1 MKKIIKLLI
10 SMPSMGLLLIVYATA
25 MAIATFIENDYGA
38 PVARHI
44 IYDSRWFELIQLS
57 LVIIM
62 IGNVFVYKLFRKKKL
77 SILVFHLAFIIIL
90 IGAATTRYFGYEGVM
105 HIREGKMTNQFVS
118 DKSYLQ
124 IWEPENEDKLILDQ
138 DVFVSPYIK
147 NKFSK
152 NININGK
159 SVSIVLEKVIPNAE
173 QTIIKA
179 DDGHPVIDLVFAGR
193 DGLKSHFLEDKGSIK
208 LKGVEFYLNS
218 DIGDSTVNFFIEKE
232 KLYVYSSYETHTLS
246 MQGETDTVFQPN
258 IKHEIQA
265 RQLYAINNAK
275 FVVKS
280 FSERAIINYVIG
292 DIRNGIIS
300 NTLIFSISSG
310 DDKKEVSLVHFNREI
325 GQAAFVD
332 LNGAKLKLSYGVK
345 EMKLPFALKL
355 RDFQLDRY
363 PGSQSPSSFAS
374 EVTLIDN
381 SKNIN
386 EDYRIFMNNVLAY
399 KGYRFY
405 QSSYDEDEKGTVLSV
420 NHDKAGTVITYCG
433 YFLLVLGMIWSL
445 IQKNSFF
452 AELSRRM
459 SAIRIKRNNIIALI
473 TFMFL
478 FGAQEVYSQD
488 IRKMHYDKE
497 HSKVFGELLIQDHT
511 GRIKPIN
518 TLSNELLRK
527 ISRKEKWDDFNSNQ
541 VFLGMIFNPDYWKGV
556 RMIKV
561 GHADLIKKLGVE
573 DNYVSFNDLV
583 SPDKGV
589 YKLKQDAEK
598 AFAKQVA
605 QRDKYDKEVIAV
617 DERLNIS
624 YQIYSLQ
631 YLKVF
636 PVPGDISKSWVTP
649 IDYRNIKDSINQ
661 EFVRTAFSKYFAEI
675 SKAWLDNNWSE
686 ATTSLESIKVFQKQH
701 AAEILPSDIKV
712 KMEVHYI
719 NFNIYKRIF
728 KYYGLVGFVFLI
740 ILFIGILNP
749 KLKLSTATIVFAI
762 LLGILFLL
770 HTYGL
775 GLRWYISGH
784 APFSNSYESMIYI
797 AWATMLAGFIFM
809 KKSPI
814 TLAVTAILAS
824 ITLMV
829 ANLSWMNPEI
839 TNLVPVLKSLWL
851 TIHVSVITAS
861 YGFLALGALIGLLS
875 LITMIFAS
883 KKNVDRLDLTI
894 SELTNVNHMALII
907 GLYLL
912 TIGTFL
918 GAVWANESWG
928 RYWGWDPKET
938 WALISIIVYSF
949 IVHTRFIP
957 LFNNKFSFNFL
968 SLIGFSS
975 ILMTYFG
982 VNYYLSG
989 LHSYAQGDPV
999 PIPDFTYYLVVF
1011 IFVIS
1016 LMAFVN
1022 SKKIILSSE
1031 RKDLK

>member
-10 SMPSMGLLLIVYATA
+10 SMPFMGLLLMVYASA
-25 MAIATFIENDYGA
+25 MAIATFIENDYGSA
-38 PVARHI
+38 IARHI
-44 IYDSRWFELIQLS
+44 IYDSWWFELIHLS
-57 LVIIM
+57 LVINM
-62 IGNVFVYKLFRKKKL
+62 IGNIFVYKLVRKQKL
-77 SILVFHLAFIIIL
+77 SILIFHLAFIIIL

-105 HIREGKMTNQFVS
+105 HIREGKTINQFIS

-124 IWEPENEDKLILDQ
+124 IWEPENENKLIFDQ
-138 DVFVSPYIK
+138 AVFVSPYIK

-152 NININGK
+152 KVNLNGE
-159 SVSIVLEKVIPNAE
+159 SVSVVLKKVIPNAQQAIVE
-173 QTIIKA
+173 V
-179 DDGHPVIDLVFAGR
+179 DDGFPVIEIVFAYHE
-193 DGLKSHFLEDKGSIK
+193 GLKSQFLEDKGNIK
-208 LKGVEFYLNS
+208 LQGVEFYLNS
-218 DIGDSTVNFFIEKE
+218 DISDSSVNFFIEKG
-232 KLYVYSSYETHTLS
+232 KLYVHSSYEIQTLS

-258 IKHEIQA
+258 IKHKIQA
-265 RQLYAINNAK
+265 RQLYVINNAK
-275 FVVKS
+275 FVIKS
-280 FSERAIINYVIG
+280 FSEKAIINYVMG
-292 DIRNGIIS
+292 DVRNGISS
-300 NTLIFSISSG
+300 NTLIFTISSG
-310 DDKKEVSLVHFNREI
+310 DEKKEVALEYINREI

-332 LNGAKLKLSYGVK
+332 LNGAKLKLVYGVK

-355 RDFQLDRY
+355 KDFQLDRY

-374 EVTLIDN
+374 EVTLIDESN
-381 SKNIN
+381 NIN
-386 EDYRIFMNNVLAY
+386 ENYRIFMNNVLEH

-405 QSSYDEDEKGTVLSV
+405 QSSYDKDEKGTILSV
-420 NHDKAGTVITYCG
+420 NHDKTGTVITYCG
-433 YFLLVLGMIWSL
+433 YILMILGMIWSL

-452 AELSRRM
+452 AKLSRRM
-459 SAIRIKRNNIIALI
+459 SAIRIKRNTIIPLFTLI
-473 TFMFL
+473 FL
-478 FGAQEVYSQD
+478 FGAQEVNSQD
-488 IRKMHYDKE
+488 IDKNHYDRE
-497 HSKVFGELLIQDHT
+497 HSKAFGELLIQDQG

-518 TLSNELLRK
+518 TLSNDLLRK
-527 ISRKEKWDDFNSNQ
+527 ISRKEKWENFNSTQ
-541 VFLGMIFNPDYWKGV
+541 VFLGMISNPNYWKGV
-556 RMIKV
+556 KMIKV
-561 GHADLIKKLGVE
+561 GHTDLIKRLGLE
-573 DNYVSFNDLV
+573 GNYVSFNDLV
-583 SPDKGV
+583 NPQIGV
-589 YKLKQDAEK
+589 YKLKQEVEK

-605 QRDKYDKEVIAV
+605 RRDKYDKEVIAV
-617 DERLNIS
+617 DERFNIS
-624 YQIYSLQ
+624 YQIYSMQ

-636 PVPGDISKSWVTP
+636 PVPGDIDKSWVTP
-649 IDYRNIKDSINQ
+649 IDFRYIKDTVNQ
-661 EFVRTAFSKYFAEI
+661 EFVRTVFSKYFTEI
-675 SKAWLDNNWSE
+675 SKALLNNNWSE
-686 ATTSLESIKVFQKQH
+686 ANTFLESIQVFQKQY

-712 KMEVHYI
+712 KMEVHYL
-719 NFNIYKRIF
+719 NLNIFKRIF
-728 KYYGLVGFVFLI
+728 KFYGLVGFVFLI
-740 ILFIGILNP
+740 ILFIGILSPN
-749 KLKLSTATIVFAI
+749 LKLNAANVVSAI

-797 AWATMLAGFIFM
+797 AWALMLAGFIFM

-814 TLAVTAILAS
+814 TLAATALLAS

-839 TNLVPVLKSLWL
+839 TNLVPVLKSFWL

-875 LITMIFAS
+875 LITIILVS
-883 KKNVDRLDLTI
+883 KKNRDRLDLTI
-894 SELTNVNHMALII
+894 SELTTVNHMALII

-938 WALISIIVYSF
+938 WALISIIVYAF

-999 PIPDFTYYLVVF
+999 PVPGFVYYLIGF
-1011 IFVIS
+1011 IIVIS
-1016 LMAFVN
+1016 IIAFIN
-1022 SKKIILSSE
+1022 SRKFTFSSE
-1031 RKDLK
+1031 RKE

>member
-1 MKKIIKLLI
+1 MKKNFKLLI
-10 SMPSMGLLLIVYATA
+10 SMPFMGLLLMVYATT
-25 MAIATFIENDYGA
+25 MAIATFIENDYDA
-38 PVARHI
+38 PIARHI
-44 IYDSRWFELIQLS
+44 IYDSWWFELIHLS
-57 LVIIM
+57 LAINM
-62 IGNVFVYKLFRKKKL
+62 IANVFVYKLFQKPKL
-77 SILVFHLAFIIIL
+77 SILIFHLAFIIII

-105 HIREGKMTNQFVS
+105 HIREGKTINQFIS

-124 IWEPENEDKLILDQ
+124 ISEPENEDKLIFNQ
-138 DVFVSPYIK
+138 AVFVSPYIK

-152 NININGK
+152 KVNLNGK
-159 SVSIVLEKVIPNAE
+159 SVSVVLEKVIPNAK
-173 QTIIKA
+173 QTIIET
-179 DDGHPVIDLVFAGR
+179 DDGHPVIDLVFAYHE
-193 DGLKSHFLEDKGSIK
+193 GLKSQFLEDKGNIK
-208 LKGVEFYLNS
+208 LQGVEFYLNS
-218 DIGDSTVNFFIEKE
+218 DIGDSLVNFFIEKG
-232 KLYVYSSYETHTLS
+232 KLYVHSSYETQTLS
-246 MQGETDTVFQPN
+246 MQGEIDTVFQPN

-265 RQLYAINNAK
+265 RQLYVINNAK
-275 FVVKS
+275 FVIKS
-280 FSERAIINYVIG
+280 FSERAIIDYVMG
-292 DIRNGIIS
+292 DIRNGISS
-300 NTLIFSISSG
+300 NTLIFTISSG
-310 DDKKEVSLVHFNREI
+310 DDTKEVSLEYFNREI

-332 LNGAKLKLSYGVK
+332 LNDTKLKLVYGAK

-374 EVTLIDN
+374 EVTLIDK

-386 EDYRIFMNNVLAY
+386 ENYRIFMNNVLEH

-405 QSSYDEDEKGTVLSV
+405 QSFYDKDEKGTILTV
-420 NHDKAGTVITYCG
+420 NHDKTGTVITYCG
-433 YFLLVLGMIWSL
+433 YILLVLGMIWSL

-452 AELSRRM
+452 AKLSRRL

-473 TFMFL
+473 TLMFL

-488 IRKMHYDKE
+488 IGKKHYDRE
-497 HSKVFGELLIQDHT
+497 HSKAFGELLIQDQT
-511 GRIKPIN
+511 GKIKPIN

-527 ISRKEKWDDFNSNQ
+527 ISRKEEWDDFNSTQ
-541 VFLGMIFNPDYWKGV
+541 VFFGMIFNQHYWKEV

-561 GHADLIKKLGVE
+561 GHADLIKKLGVAG
-573 DNYVSFNDLV
+573 NYVSFNDLV

-589 YKLKQDAEK
+589 YKLKQEVEK

-605 QRDKYDKEVIAV
+605 LRDKYDKEVIAV

-624 YQIYSLQ
+624 YQIYSWQ

-636 PVPGDISKSWVTP
+636 PVPGDINKSWVTP
-649 IDYRNIKDSINQ
+649 IDFSYLKDTVNQ
-661 EFVRTAFSKYFAEI
+661 EFVRTVFSKYFTEI
-675 SKAWLDNNWSE
+675 SKAWLNNNWSE
-686 ATTSLESIKVFQKQH
+686 ATTFLESIQVFQKLH

-712 KMEVHYI
+712 KMEVHYLDL
-719 NFNIYKRIF
+719 NIFKRIF

-740 ILFIGILNP
+740 ILFIGILSP
-749 KLKLSTATIVFAI
+749 KLKLSTATIVSAT

-775 GLRWYISGH
+775 GLRWYVSGH
-784 APFSNSYESMIYI
+784 APFSNGYESMIYI
-797 AWATMLAGFIFM
+797 AWAIMLAGFIFM

-814 TLAVTAILAS
+814 TLAATAILAS

-839 TNLVPVLKSLWL
+839 TNLVPVLKSFWL
-851 TIHVSVITAS
+851 IVHVSVITAS

-875 LITMIFAS
+875 LITIIFVS
-883 KKNVDRLDLTI
+883 KKNVNRLNLTI

-938 WALISIIVYSF
+938 WALISIIVYAF

-957 LFNNKFSFNFL
+957 LFNNRFSFNFL
-968 SLIGFSS
+968 SLVGFSS

-999 PIPDFTYYLVVF
+999 PVPDFVYYLIGF
-1011 IFVIS
+1011 IFIIS
-1016 LMAFVN
+1016 LIAFAN
-1022 SKKIILSSE
+1022 SKKITFSSKPKE
-1031 RKDLK
+1031 E